1 MARLGRILW
10 VVLWISVA
18 AGLSGEGALAV
29 SPVSQRL
36 TYPWRVKALAAGKL
50 LVASRDL
57 LDPNFAQ
64 RVVLLVDYGQDG
76 AAGLVINARSD
87 VPLSRAF
94 GHLELGTNA
103 SQLTYAGG
111 PVSPGSAIAL
121 LHSPSPMPGARV
133 VVDGVH
139 VVSTRELLER
149 TLTTPADPNRFR
161 VYLGRAG
168 WGAGQLERETLR
180 GAWHILA
187 VEADLVFAPEPSTL
201 WRRLIQR
208 TELQMA
214 QFSSLTKMFF
224 QYSFWPWYWSSML
237 PFAGSGFERSQ

>member
-1 MARLGRILW
+1 MVRPLRILW
-10 VVLWISVA
+10 VALCISAA
-18 AGLSGEGALAV
+18 AGVPGQGIVAV
-29 SPVSQRL
+29 SAASQRP

-50 LVASRDL
+50 LVASRSL

-76 AAGLVINARSD
+76 AAGLVVNVRTD

-94 GHLELGTNA
+94 GHLALGTNA
-103 SQLTYAGG
+103 SHPVYAGG
-111 PVSPGSAIAL
+111 PVSPASAVAL
-121 LHSPSPMPGARV
+121 LQSPSPVAGARA

-139 VVSTRELLER
+139 VISTRELLER

-161 VYLGRAG
+161 VYLGRSG
-168 WGAGQLERETLR
+168 WGAGQLERETQS
-180 GAWHILA
+180 GAWHVFA
-187 VEADLVFAPEPSTL
+187 ADADLVFDSNPATL

-214 QFSSLTKMFF
+214 SVNRGVSSI
-224 QYSFWPWYWSSML
+224 P
-237 PFAGSGFERSQ
+237 